1 MMMEQLG
8 GKMTRPCV
16 FAMPVGKERPEP
28 YTSEAEVI
36 SVSASLS
43 ICLSSSLFVCLG
55 GRTGSTSRLME
66 VKETWLGEGKVSLL
80 TLLAPVTHT

>member
-1 MMMEQLG
+1 MMMMEQLC

-43 ICLSSSLFVCLG
+43 LYLSF
-55 GRTGSTSRLME
+55 
-66 VKETWLGEGKVSLL
+66 
-80 TLLAPVTHT
+80 